1 MSTTS
6 HTETV
11 SATDAATLSK
21 LRWRCRRG
29 MRELD
34 EAMLAYLDNHFEQAS
49 ADERTD
55 FIALQEMQD
64 PEVFALVSGKAREA
78 RYDTI
83 LEKIKQSLSK
93 SASKV
98 R

>member
-1 MSTTS
+1 MSGI
-6 HTETV
+6 
-11 SATDAATLSK
+11 DQATLSK

-34 EAMLAYLDNHFEQAS
+34 EAMLAYLDNHFMHAS
-49 ADERTD
+49 EDERKD

-64 PEVFALVSGKAREA
+64 PELFRLVSGKAKEA
-78 RYDTI
+78 RYQTI
-83 LEKIKQSLSK
+83 LDKIAGTLS
-93 SASKV
+93 S